1 MKKIISANDAPQ
13 AIGPYSQATQANGF
27 LFISGQLGVTPQGE
41 FAGTDVDSQAKRSLQ
56 NLEAILTEVGLGF
69 ESVVKTTIFLA
80 DMADFA
86 AVNKIYADYFKQPYP
101 ARSTVAV
108 KTLPKGGLVEI
119 EAIAAMKQ

>member
-80 DMADFA
+80 DMDDYAGMNA
-86 AVNKIYADYFKQPYP
+86 AWDAWVDTQNTP
-101 ARSTVAV
+101 ARACVEA
-108 KTLPKGGLVEI
+108 KLAKPEWRVEI
-119 EAIAAMKQ
+119 KVSALVK